1 MLTDGVED
9 VWVISHYQPNKRI
22 DFIRLDGRRVM
33 SYSIVLEAAA
43 DRTTTAHNTQ
53 VLTALN
59 EEGNRMLGS
68 ETDDGFAFEMRVGEK
83 LLNHFLATGKK
94 LPFAEAV
101 ETVKL
106 SKKP

>member
-1 MLTDGVED
+1 
-9 VWVISHYQPNKRI
+9 
-22 DFIRLDGRRVM
+22 M

-68 ETDDGFAFEMRVGEK
+68 ETDDGFAFDMQVGER
-83 LLNHFLATGKK
+83 LLNHFLTTGRK

-101 ETVKL
+101 EAVK
-106 SKKP
+106 SGKKP